1 MNSYRLT
8 FVLFVSHFRFKL
20 WWSELHRERKKE
32 IVSDSWWNGYRGW
45 SLWWHPG
52 DLRVL
57 KMFPFPHSLSFHCS
71 FISTATKTKIKTKI
85 TLVLLKFWS
94 NFILYKLKLLCMFF
108 AHVLFRKRPLM
119 FKKIL
124 VIKKNSSSSH
134 LNIFV
139 VNHNQ
144 VHFHLIC

>member
-20 WWSELHRERKKE
+20 WWSELHRGRKKE